1 MQLQC
6 SLSFSLVKKRDN
18 MLKHTTGSIDY
29 IVFFVL
35 DTIRQ
40 FRVIQEKCSGKVEI
54 AQLDKNKISEAR
66 SSHR

>member
-1 MQLQC
+1 
-6 SLSFSLVKKRDN
+6 

-35 DTIRQ
+35 DTIRL